1 MKNNKLL
8 AAAVAAVFGASA
20 ANADIAL
27 TDNLT
32 LSGYVDG
39 SYSNLNNKTSADE
52 ENLGLDVAE
61 VDFAFSYEKFSAQ
74 VHLDNGAANA
84 ANDDLRVEQAFGSY
98 NLGNGL
104 SLSAGR
110 MNNTLGFEAD
120 EFPDMYQNSYA
131 YDLFDTL
138 NGQYSDGVRASYS
151 SDAFA
156 LNLSGYEKLWAASKV
171 SDADIDFAYE
181 AQLVFTG
188 VENLTVAIGYSEDDN
203 SKTDTAKQVA
213 ARALNPDSPLN
224 TEQIAEVF
232 NVWAQ
237 YEMGQFKVAA
247 EYSDLTSGAGDK
259 ADAWLILGNYAFS
272 EKGAITLRYSE
283 VDGNGGIADED
294 KFTVS
299 PGYAITDNLWGLL
312 EYSTGS
318 IGGNDYD
325 YFAVETTFTF

>member
-1 MKNNKLL
+1 MKTNKIL

-39 SYSNLNNKTSADE
+39 SYSHNDSDNNADDS
-52 ENLGLDVAE
+52 ENLGLDVVE
-61 VDFAFSYEKFSAQ
+61 VDFAFSYDKFSAQ
-74 VHLDNGAANA
+74 VHLDNGAAN
-84 ANDDLRVEQAFGSY
+84 DTLRVEQAFGSY

-120 EFPDMYQNSYA
+120 EYPDMYQNSYA
-131 YDLFDTL
+131 YGLGTL

-156 LNLSGYEKLWAASKV
+156 LSLSGYEKLWAANKTSV
-171 SDADIDFAYE
+171 SDIDFAYE

-203 SKTDTAKQVA
+203 SLA
-213 ARALNPDSPLN
+213 
-224 TEQIAEVF
+224 TEIGEAF

-237 YEMGQFKVAA
+237 YEKGQFKVAG
-247 EYSDLTSGAGDK
+247 EYSDLTSAAGDK
-259 ADAWLILGNYAFS
+259 SDAWLILGNYAFS

-283 VDGNGGIADED
+283 VDGNGAIVDED

-318 IGGNDYD
+318 IGGQDYD

>member
-1 MKNNKLL
+1 MKTNKIL

-39 SYSNLNNKTSADE
+39 SYSNTNNDTGADV
-52 ENLGLDVAE
+52 ENLGLDVVE
-61 VDFAFSYEKFSAQ
+61 VDFAFSYDKFSAQ
-74 VHLDNGAANA
+74 VHLDNGT
-84 ANDDLRVEQAFGSY
+84 NDTLRVEQAFGSY

-131 YDLFDTL
+131 YGLGTL

-156 LNLSGYEKLWAASKV
+156 LNLSGYERLWAAPAAT
-171 SDADIDFAYE
+171 ADIDFAYE

-203 SKTDTAKQVA
+203 STLA
-213 ARALNPDSPLN
+213 
-224 TEQIAEVF
+224 TEIGEAF

-237 YEMGQFKVAA
+237 YEKGQFKVAA
-247 EYSDLTSGAGDK
+247 EYSDLTFGTGVK

-283 VDGNGGIADED
+283 VDKNGADED

-318 IGGNDYD
+318 IAGNDYD

>member
-1 MKNNKLL
+1 MKTNKIL

-39 SYSNLNNKTSADE
+39 SYSNRNNDTSDDV
-52 ENLGLDVAE
+52 ENLGIDVVE
-61 VDFAFSYEKFSAQ
+61 VDFAFGYDKFSAQ
-74 VHLDNGAANA
+74 VHLDNGDIGNL
-84 ANDDLRVEQAFGSY
+84 DTLRVEQAFGSY

-104 SLSAGR
+104 SLSAGK
-110 MNNTLGFEAD
+110 MNNALGFEAD
-120 EFPDMYQNSYA
+120 EYPDMYQNSYA
-131 YDLFDTL
+131 YDGL
-138 NGQYSDGVRASYS
+138 NGQVNGLSHLQGSYNNGIRAAYT
-151 SDAFA
+151 SDAFS
-156 LNLSGYEKLWAASKV
+156 LSLSGYDKLWAAERSV
-171 SDADIDFAYE
+171 QTDVDFAYE

-188 VENLTVAIGYSEDDN
+188 VENLTVAVGYGEDDN
-203 SKTDTAKQVA
+203 SLRQQTAPGVFTPTDN
-213 ARALNPDSPLN
+213 L
-224 TEQIAEVF
+224 AEVF

-237 YEMGQFKVAA
+237 YEKGPFKVAA
-247 EYSDLTSGAGDK
+247 EYSDFQNGRGAKG
-259 ADAWLILGNYAFS
+259 DAWLILGNYAFS

-283 VDGNGGIADED
+283 SDWDASTTLDSD

-318 IGGNDYD
+318 IGGEDYD